1 MILPGTGRG
10 TIRKANGGGGA
21 SLRKPEVY
29 AARKLRRRMSPPEVL
44 LWSQVRR
51 RKLGFKVLRQHPIG
65 SYSADFYI
73 PTARLVIEIDGGGHD
88 FGDRPKR
95 DNGRDRYML
104 GQGYRVLRIAARDVM
119 KNLDGVLSYI
129 TAQVT
134 DPLHQPAAGPPP
146 RHGEEQ

>member
-65 SYSADFYI
+65 SYSADFYT

-95 DNGRDRYML
+95 DNGRDRYMR

-146 RHGEEQ
+146 RPGEEQ